1 MLSKRNHRRFYKKA
15 PALNRENLINS
26 PENNTFDLKMLLLV
40 TMHNRYNNIF
50 LLVRQLNNILQTDD
64 KMSEML
70 KKYKFIKNLRRIYFQ
85 QHQSYSVI
93 KCNEPFCGTCQCI
106 KVGNSFKFGNK
117 DFIINADM
125 YCAATYRTLYIQPYV

>member
-1 MLSKRNHRRFYKKA
+1 MLSKRNHRRCYKKA

-50 LLVRQLNNILQTDD
+50 LLVRQLNNILQTND

-70 KKYKFIKNLRRIYFQ
+70 KKIQVYQ
-85 QHQSYSVI
+85 Q
-93 KCNEPFCGTCQCI
+93 
-106 KVGNSFKFGNK
+106 
-117 DFIINADM
+117 
-125 YCAATYRTLYIQPYV
+125 